1 MKNLKIPFYL
11 FLFPLFLLGQE
22 TTPLEIV
29 DAKGAII
36 IAQLEGEVSVVNNST
51 GLPLPPEKVQAGGI
65 LFDG

>member
-11 FLFPLFLLGQE
+11 LLFPLFLLGQE

-36 IAQLEGEVSVVNNST
+36 IAQLEGEVS
-51 GLPLPPEKVQAGGI
+51 
-65 LFDG
+65 